1 MLCSKCGT
9 TIDDGASFCAACG
22 EPVLTGDD
30 AADKSQVVAEPSPE
44 PEPAPTPEPE
54 SEKSAPSSTNK
65 RRLVTVIVA
74 LVVLIAAGA
83 GAAFFLWN
91 NHEQH
96 VKLTP
101 VQLTINA
108 AGYDDSADSK
118 IPLSVNG
125 TVNDGTQVNQT
136 IYVDSS
142 GQGLDL
148 RAGTYAV
155 TVPASPLTA
164 RGILYRNDDVKVVVT
179 IGESGLEG
187 DPSSLVI
194 DLPVIDGKDMTA
206 DRIAAAEKCARESG
220 MESGKVDTLVK
231 GTKAYMDEHKLVTFS
246 YSTVVLE
253 EASQGNSGF
262 NYIQFS
268 CDDPTNT
275 HVAEVNERLKSAGE
289 QAYALKMPD
298 GGRGGDFSVEYRT
311 LYDSHV
317 SYFDKGYASVV
328 TIYYV
333 EMIQS
338 AHGSFMRESHLYNL
352 MTGEELSP
360 AEFVGLTD
368 ESLNSI
374 TYDAVDTYLQNE
386 PYPLYKSAADLFR
399 HSSVSQHVSDGSIN
413 YFVLPD
419 GLYAWFATYTL
430 GSFAEGTKTFH
441 LTDMNGN
448 VVFDGRPSSESTM
461 TPVDES
467 MSAQGGPS

>member
-1 MLCSKCGT
+1 MLCSKCGAA
-9 TIDDGASFCAACG
+9 IEDGASFCAACG
-22 EPVLTGDD
+22 ESVLAGDD
-30 AADKSQVVAEPSPE
+30 AVDKSQPTAYPTPE

-54 SEKSAPSSTNK
+54 SEKSAPSSTNN

-74 LVVLIAAGA
+74 LVVLIAVGA
-83 GAAFFLWN
+83 GMAFFFWN
-91 NHEQH
+91 GHGRQAT
-96 VKLTP
+96 LTP
-101 VQLTINA
+101 VQFTINA

-118 IPLSVNG
+118 IPLAVSG
-125 TVNDGTQVNQT
+125 TDKDGTQVNQT
-136 IYVDSS
+136 IYVGSS

-148 RAGTYAV
+148 RAGTYNV

-164 RGILYRNDDVKVVVT
+164 RGILYRNDDVKANVT
-179 IGESGLEG
+179 IGEDGVAG
-187 DPSSLVI
+187 DSSSLVI

-206 DRIAAAEKCARESG
+206 DRVAAAEKYARESG
-220 MESGKVDTLVK
+220 MDAAAVDQLVK
-231 GTKAYMDEHKLVTFS
+231 GTNAYMEEHKLVTFS

-328 TIYYV
+328 AIYYV

-352 MTGEELSP
+352 ATGEELSP

-399 HSSVSQHVSDGSIN
+399 HSSVSQHVSDGSIS
-413 YFVLPD
+413 YFVCPD

-441 LTDMNGN
+441 LTDLNGS
-448 VVFDGRPSSESTM
+448 VVFDGQPSNESTM
-461 TPVDES
+461 TPVGET